1 MECKHVPIYRQ
12 PKGRKEIFSTP
23 HHVPSSSYSG
33 VSPYAGGSPPPRSPS
48 PNGLFFFLFLFS
60 VQDMGKR
67 RRCDGI
73 WRGLSPPFPVTGC
86 PVFPVFLFICLFMGN
101 DIRVPPLR
109 FPNPIQRC
117 ISFDERSGRDS
128 AGKGGNGGMCVSA
141 LFICILVALLPFFRN
156 VLRLGFS
163 RIRTREI

>member
-1 MECKHVPIYRQ
+1 MECKHVPIYRL

-23 HHVPSSSYSG
+23 HPVPSSSYSG
-33 VSPYAGGSPPPRSPS
+33 VSPHAGFPPFPS
-48 PNGLFFFLFLFS
+48 PNGLFLLFLFFRPRYGEKET
-60 VQDMGKR
+60 MR
-67 RRCDGI
+67 WHLAWAI
-73 WRGLSPPFPVTGC
+73 PPFPVTGC

-101 DIRVPPLR
+101 DIRAPPLR

-128 AGKGGNGGMCVSA
+128 AGEGGNGGMCVSA

-156 VLRLGFS
+156 VLRLAFS
-163 RIRTREI
+163 RLRTREI